1 MRRRVVVLAVLA
13 AGASARCSLT
23 TSFDGL
29 SQGSSPDAGTPEPD
43 AGVPPAKPAVADCKA
58 ALRAQPEAQSG
69 TYTIA
74 ADTPFSTFCE
84 MTTMGGG
91 WTKITGHLSDAIVN
105 RLRGLSGRMM
115 VKCSDGGAE
124 HIISPPFS
132 LGWHWAGTSPQYL
145 GGTWIVDAT
154 LTPCGGT
161 PEFAGL
167 ACSTFWGVSCSD
179 GTALTSNKFAG
190 GVVKIAGVDSC
201 GDAQTAHTRST
212 FNICGSSEYASYSV
226 FIRAE

>member
-13 AGASARCSLT
+13 GGASARCSLT

-29 SQGSSPDAGTPEPD
+29 TEGAAPDAGTRD
-43 AGVPPAKPAVADCKA
+43 TGAGVPPVKPAFADCKS
-58 ALRAQPEAQSG
+58 ALRAQPGAPSG

-74 ADTPFSTFCE
+74 TDAAVSTFCD

-91 WTKITGHLSDAIVN
+91 WTKITSQLSDAIVN
-105 RLRGLSGRMM
+105 RLRGPSGRMM

-132 LGWHWAGTSPQYL
+132 LGWHWAGTSLQFL

-154 LTPCGGT
+154 PTPCGGT

-167 ACSTFWGVSCSD
+167 ARTTFWGVSCSD
-179 GTALTSNKFAG
+179 GTTLTANKFAG

-201 GDAQTAHTRST
+201 GDAQSAHTRST